1 MLKQLSALILFSA
14 ISFPQNVDSLNFSNK
29 QNNSDTSVVSL
40 SDTVAVTDT
49 LKITEAAIKDTVIP
63 IQGEPLTD
71 VSTIIN
77 KRTFLFDNYRYTGD
91 LLRSFSLN
99 FIKDLGFV
107 GYPSETF
114 IYGVGNGGISYL
126 QDGVFWNNRYTNS
139 LDLNLIQSENIDSIE
154 IVPSP
159 RGFLYGPYNNPV
171 TVNFITRD
179 FIPPVPYARVKYYE
193 GPDGEAMI
201 DGKFSAMVAKR
212 WNYSFQLT
220 NRSKDDTYQNT
231 DLSLWQFNTK
241 LKYFL
246 SNSVNLQA
254 YYYYVDKKQGL
265 NGGVNYDSLSRISDN
280 PNSDLY
286 DPIFAPVVSLNQKLN
301 ILQHNVGLRTLAKPF
316 DDSQLD
322 LSIYYRYG
330 KDELSDIL
338 SQDSRINE
346 IVEGKSAGTQLNY
359 NQKLNFIK
367 VDFLGTYEETK
378 IKRDR
383 QLSWDSSGTIKNW
396 DKKSISGVIILSA
409 DLLNNLLIP
418 SIYYRYSNE
427 DFLYL
432 NPSNKSLNGFGADMR
447 LNIDNIFS
455 LYGGYSQTDQLLSNS
470 DKVETIET
478 GVNYSGDNLLIKLNY
493 FTRSGIF
500 LPGRF
505 VPPGGPEP
513 QYFLVGNLS
522 GLGMN
527 LNYCF
532 WKILLETNSSY
543 YFNGESLY
551 HTEGSSD
558 YEKGILDLPELQV
571 NAGIYLMGD
580 FFESN
585 LNLKTGFKFYY
596 TGKINSSE
604 YYYLSTVTV
613 NPTNKL
619 DFNLAGEIKKVF
631 IFYFQWENL
640 FNNLYYITPY
650 YPMPE
655 RNIKFGL
662 AWELFN

>member
-1 MLKQLSALILFSA
+1 MLKLLSSFVLFSFFT
-14 ISFPQNVDSLNFSNK
+14 FPQEVDSLLN
-29 QNNSDTSVVSL
+29 QNTQ
-40 SDTVAVTDT
+40 TVADTNFVVINDTTAVLDTIVTTKVKADT
-49 LKITEAAIKDTVIP
+49 LVP
-63 IQGEPLTD
+63 IQGRPLTD
-71 VSTIIN
+71 VSTIIS

-91 LLRSFSLN
+91 LLRSFSLD
-99 FIKDLGFV
+99 FIKDFGFV
-107 GYPSETF
+107 GYPNETF
-114 IYGVGNGGISYL
+114 IYGVGNSGISYL
-126 QDGVFWNNRYTNS
+126 QDGVFWNNLYTNA

-179 FIPPVPYARVKYYE
+179 FIPPVPYARIRYYE

-220 NRSKDDTYQNT
+220 NRSKDETYENT
-231 DLSLWQFNTK
+231 DLSIWQFNTK

-246 SNSVNLQA
+246 SNSINLQA
-254 YYYYVDKKQGL
+254 YYYFVDKQQGL
-265 NGGVNYDSLSRISDN
+265 NGGVDFDSLSRSSED
-280 PNSDLY
+280 PNADLY
-286 DPIFAPVVSLNQKLN
+286 DPIIAPVFSPNQKLDV
-301 ILQHNVGLRTLAKPF
+301 LQHNVGLRTLAKPF

-322 LSIYYRYG
+322 LSLYYRYG
-330 KDELSDIL
+330 LDELSDIL
-338 SQDSRINE
+338 SQDSRIND
-346 IVEGKSAGTQLNY
+346 IVESKSVGTQLNY
-359 NQKLNFIK
+359 NQKLSFIK
-367 VDFLGTYEETK
+367 VEFLGVYEETK
-378 IKRDR
+378 IERDR

-396 DKKSISGVIILSA
+396 DKKSLTGSIILSA
-409 DLLNNLLIP
+409 DLFNNLLVP
-418 SIYYRYSNE
+418 SIYYKYSNE

-432 NPSNKSLNGFGADMR
+432 NPSNKSLNGFGADLK
-447 LNIDNIFS
+447 LNINNLLS
-455 LYGGYSQTDQLLSNS
+455 LYGGYSQTDQLLSSS

-500 LPGRF
+500 LPGIF
-505 VPPGGPEP
+505 VPPDGPEP
-513 QYFLVGNLS
+513 YYFLVGNLS

-527 LNYCF
+527 LNYYF
-532 WKILLETNSSY
+532 WKILIETNSSY

-551 HTEGSSD
+551 HTESSSD
-558 YEKGILDLPELQV
+558 FEKGILDLPEFQI
-571 NAGIYLMGD
+571 NAGIYLLGD
-580 FFESN
+580 FFENN

-619 DFNLAGEIKKVF
+619 DFNLAGEIRNVF

-640 FNNLYYITPY
+640 FGNEYYITPY
-650 YPMPE
+650 YPMPV